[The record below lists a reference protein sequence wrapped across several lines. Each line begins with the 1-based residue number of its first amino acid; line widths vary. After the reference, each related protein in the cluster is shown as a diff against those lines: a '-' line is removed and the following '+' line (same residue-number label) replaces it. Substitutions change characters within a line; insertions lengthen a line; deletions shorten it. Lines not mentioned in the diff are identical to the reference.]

1 MMMKEGIVVFKF
13 RTFGLIITFRENR
26 RKQITKDIERWVKE
40 LNEALNTSLKR
51 AKIFRI
57 NYL

>member
-1 MMMKEGIVVFKF
+1 MMMKEGTVVFKF
-13 RTFGLIITFRENR
+13 RTFGLIITFKNR
-26 RKQITKDIERWVKE
+26 RKQITKDIERRVKE